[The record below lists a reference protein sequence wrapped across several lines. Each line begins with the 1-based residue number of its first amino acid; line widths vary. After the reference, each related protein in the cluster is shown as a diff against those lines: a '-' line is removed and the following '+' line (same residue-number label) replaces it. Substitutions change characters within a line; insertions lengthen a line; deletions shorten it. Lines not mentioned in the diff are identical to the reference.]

1 MTKDERRT
9 TNFDL
14 CLSSFIEE
22 RKGMSGENRTNR
34 CVMAD
39 AVRAAYRAGQDD
51 EKLEPIV
58 LVDGDG
64 APIGRIQDGDYVIF
78 YDLRGEREI
87 QLTQS
92 FTDSTFDRFPRP
104 AMRVPF
110 VTMIEYDR
118 GLDVRVAFLPS
129 GEIKDTLPHVVAAHG
144 LRQAKVVESEKS
156 VHLTY
161 YLNGKNEGVLPGEDR
176 FILPS
181 PHVHDYGRVPELNA
195 AGVGDAALDAIANP
209 GYRLV
214 TINFANTDVV
224 GHVENPEAI
233 KTAVHTVDTQI
244 GRVIEGAREAGVTA
258 VVTADHG
265 SAERWYY
272 PDGAIDTGHTDS
284 PVPFILVD
292 PHLRGVRLRQGGAL
306 TDVAPTV
313 LRLLGLPIPEVMTGS
328 SLILDEIPHEA
339 RRVALVI
346 ADGWGARDE
355 VEGNLIAAAD
365 TPVMDRLQA
374 GWPTTRL
381 GASGEAVGMPPGTV
395 GNSEAGHLHIGGGR
409 RFPADR
415 VRVDEAIADGS
426 FFENEVF
433 LWAMRGARRDG
444 RRLHLLG
451 IISFYSSHGSVDHL
465 KALMQLARD
474 EEVPEVYIHGMLGR
488 RGERPKSGALYVE
501 EIEGEA
507 QRLGVGQVVSIIGR
521 FWALDREGNWD
532 RIEKTY
538 RWLVYGEGR
547 PVS

>member
-1 MTKDERRT
+1 MSSETRT
-9 TNFDL
+9 
-14 CLSSFIEE
+14 
-22 RKGMSGENRTNR
+22 RQW
-34 CVMAD
+34 VMAN

-51 EKLEPIV
+51 EQLEPLA
-58 LVDGDG
+58 LVDGG
-64 APIGRIQDGDYVIF
+64 GTPIGRIQDGDYVIF

-92 FTDSTFDRFPRP
+92 FTDPNLDEFPRP

-118 GLDVRVAFLPS
+118 GLDVRLAFPPT
-129 GEIKDTLPHVVAAHG
+129 GEIKDMLPHVVAAHG

-161 YLNGKNEGVLPGEDR
+161 YLNGKNEEALPGEDR

-181 PHVHDYGRVPELNA
+181 PHVHDYACVPAMNA
-195 AGVGDAALDAIANP
+195 AGVGDAALAAIANP
-209 GYRLV
+209 DYRLI
-214 TINFANTDVV
+214 TINFANTDVI
-224 GHVENPEAI
+224 GHVENPKAI

-244 GRVIEGAREAGVTA
+244 GRVVEAARAAREAGVT
-258 VVTADHG
+258 VVITADHG

-284 PVPFILVD
+284 PVPFIIVD
-292 PHLRGVRLRQGGAL
+292 PRLENVHLRQGGAL

-313 LRLLGLPIPEVMTGS
+313 LHLLGLPKPEVMTGS
-328 SLILDEIPHEA
+328 SLIVDGIPNEA

-346 ADGWGARDE
+346 ADGWGTRDE

-374 GWPTTRL
+374 EWPTTRL
-381 GASGEAVGMPPGTV
+381 QASGEAVGMPPGTV

-426 FFENEVF
+426 FFENEAF
-433 LWAMRGARRDG
+433 LWAMRGAKSDG
-444 RRLHLLG
+444 TRLHLLG
-451 IISFYSSHGSVDHL
+451 VISFYSSHGSVEHL
-465 KALMQLARD
+465 KALMRLAKG
-474 EEVPEVYIHGMLGR
+474 EGVPEVYIHGMLGR
-488 RGERPKSGALYVE
+488 RGERPESGALYVE
-501 EIEGEA
+501 EIEREA

-521 FWALDREGNWD
+521 FWALDREQNWD

-538 RWLVYGEGR
+538 RLLVYGQGQ
-547 PVS
+547 PVRI